1 MKESGKNQE
10 IDNLIEEEMRT
21 AFGYGKDSLIAE
33 FDQAAEEL
41 DDSDRIPPDGEF
53 QKIAAKVHE
62 YEKEQ
67 KKSSKK
73 VVRLK
78 RVGKVGLLVAILG
91 CVLMGT
97 GIGASGKRSY
107 EFLARESN
115 QGKSNIW
122 NNTENLESVYEVDEA
137 YEEINKILG
146 VNALK
151 LLYVPEGMV
160 LTEVLYGEGYAR
172 MNFTKDGNYIYIIQS
187 LYPVENSSNA
197 TSDRKV
203 IGSVL
208 NKNINK
214 NLEIK
219 ENLLSE
225 KNIEYS
231 TEFAIDKTYYYLA
244 GVISKEDFELILKK
258 VYYDN

>member
-97 GIGASGKRSY
+97 GIGASGKRAY
-107 EFLARESN
+107 EYTIVTNSQGRDSN
-115 QGKSNIW
+115 W
-122 NNTENLESVYEVDEA
+122 NNAEYLETEIDIEEA
-137 YEEINKILG
+137 YQEIKEKLG
-146 VNALK
+146 IDSLR
-151 LLYVPEGMV
+151 LIRIPQGMK
-160 LTEVLYGEGYAR
+160 LTELVFGEGYVR
-172 MNFTKDGNYIYIIQS
+172 MEFTRDGGYIYFVQS
-187 LYPVENSSNA
+187 QHPVESSGG
-197 TSDRKV
+197 TISDCEELQSIYNMGLDKDLP
-203 IGSVL
+203 IK
-208 NKNINK
+208 KNIVSN
-214 NLEIK
+214 NIIEFS
-219 ENLLSE
+219 SE
-225 KNIEYS
+225 
-231 TEFAIDKTYYYLA
+231 FVIDKTYYQLTA
-244 GVISKEDFELILKK
+244 VIEQEEFEQILKK
-258 VYYDN
+258 INH